1 MNVDPLPDQTPSERR
16 LGKRE
21 SGERSAWQAKAGTLE
36 VVVADDD
43 ESSRELIGYAIGR
56 LGHNVRLAVDGNDA
70 LRVLRERPADLV
82 VSDWDMPGMNGAE
95 LCRRVRAAGDDAPY
109 TYFIIMTAFDDRDHL
124 IAGMAAGAD
133 DYQRKP
139 VNLDELEAR
148 LVSAG
153 RVVDLHRRLASRTA
167 ELRDDTTRLYA
178 ASRTDALTGA
188 GNRLRLD
195 DEIATL
201 LSRAQRYGHRCSLA
215 ICDLDFFKAFND
227 QFGHVAGDAVLRQL
241 ATAILPKLRRDDIF
255 ARVGGEEFAILLPEL
270 DAAAAQATGER
281 VRKIVEDS
289 KFSFDSVPIPC
300 TVSCG
305 IAHLD
310 ETTSA
315 PADLYRTADSALYR
329 AKQEGRNCVRS

>member
-1 MNVDPLPDQTPSERR
+1 MTEARDDHDDATPTVTPIVEHDPRPIRR
-16 LGKRE
+16 GEACLVVIYGSDLGRRIPLSQSTFE
-21 SGERSAWQAKAGTLE
+21 
-36 VVVADDD
+36 
-43 ESSRELIGYAIGR
+43 IGR
-56 LGHNVRLAVDGNDA
+56 AARSDLPIDQESVSRQHARITRSKDGSFRILDLGSTNGTYVNDVAVSEAMLKDGDQLKIGRSILKFMTGDNVEASYHEEIYRLMTVDGLTQLFNKRFFAEA
-70 LRVLRERPADLV
+70 LEREV
-82 VSDWDMPGMNGAE
+82 N
-95 LCRRVRAAGDDAPY
+95 RA
-109 TYFIIMTAFDDRDHL
+109 
-124 IAGMAAGAD
+124 
-133 DYQRKP
+133 K
-139 VNLDELEAR
+139 
-148 LVSAG
+148 
-153 RVVDLHRRLASRTA
+153 
-167 ELRDDTTRLYA
+167 
-178 ASRTDALTGA
+178 
-188 GNRLRLD
+188 
-195 DEIATL
+195 
-201 LSRAQRYGHRCSLA
+201 RYGRPLA
-215 ICDLDFFKAFND
+215 LLLIDIDHFKRKND